1 MNLYTNK
8 KPCICRS
15 CNKTLPTGT
24 LCTYTEGKKE
34 THFICKRC
42 IVIIFNQLT
51 EVDFN
56 ETN

>member
-1 MNLYTNK
+1 MVPYKNK

-15 CNKTLPTGT
+15 CNKTLPVGT
-24 LCTYTEGKKE
+24 LCTYTEGNKE

-51 EVDFN
+51 EDDF
-56 ETN
+56 